1 MKIGVPTEIKS
12 QENRVAITPAGVHHL
27 SQRGHQ
33 VLVQSGAG
41 LGSALSDEDYRLAG
55 ATIVRD
61 AADVWSDAQL
71 LLKVKEPIAAE
82 YAYLRADQVLFTYLH
97 LAADRPQTDALLT
110 SHTTAIAYETVQ
122 TDAGLLPLLR
132 PMSEVAGR
140 LSVLAGTHALM
151 KHAGGDGVLLPGVPG
166 VAPGRVV
173 VLGGGVAGLNAA
185 QIAHG
190 LRADVTIL
198 DINTDRLVQIDSEFN
213 GQVKTQMSTA
223 YGIERA
229 IRDADMVI
237 GSVLVPGA
245 RAPKLVTN
253 QMVANAKPG
262 AVFVDIAV
270 DQGGCFEDTHATT
283 HADPTYRVHDAVF
296 YAVANMPGAVPVTST
311 FALTNATLPYITR
324 IADAG
329 WRNALTADRS
339 LARGLST
346 FDGALTSQPVAE
358 AWGHGYTPVEHVLAA

>member
-1 MKIGVPTEIKS
+1 MRIGVPSEIKS
-12 QENRVAITPAGVHHL
+12 QENRVAITPAGVDHL
-27 SQRGHQ
+27 VRRGHE
-33 VLVQSGAG
+33 VLVQAGAG
-41 LGSALSDEDYRLAG
+41 LGSAISDDAYALAG
-55 ATIVRD
+55 ATIVPT
-61 AADVWSDAQL
+61 AADAWGAADL

-82 YAYLRADQVLFTYLH
+82 YGFLRADQVLFTYLH
-97 LAADRPQTDALLT
+97 LAADQPQTEALLA
-110 SHTTAIAYETVQ
+110 SGTTAIAYETVQ
-122 TDAGLLPLLR
+122 TADGALPLLR

-140 LSVLAGTHALM
+140 LSVLAGASALL

-166 VAPGRVV
+166 VTPGKVV
-173 VLGGGVAGLNAA
+173 VIGGGVAGRNAA
-185 QIAHG
+185 QIAYG

-198 DINTDRLVQIDSEFN
+198 DISTERLVALDSEFG

-223 YGIERA
+223 YAIEAA
-229 IRDADMVI
+229 IRDADLVI

-253 QMVANAKPG
+253 EMVALAKPG

-270 DQGGCFEDTHATT
+270 DQGGCFADTHATT

-311 FALTNATLPYITR
+311 YALTNATLPYVTKL
-324 IADAG
+324 ADLG
-329 WRNALTADRS
+329 WRDALAADPA

-346 FDGALTSQPVAE
+346 VAGALTSGPVAE
-358 AWGHGYTPVEHVLAA
+358 AWGHPFTPVAQVLAA

>member
-27 SQRGHQ
+27 TLRDHQ
-33 VLVQSGAG
+33 VLVQAGAG
-41 LGSALSDEDYRLAG
+41 IGSAITDDAFRQAG
-55 ATIVRD
+55 ATIVPT
-61 AADVWSDAQL
+61 AADVWGAADL

-82 YAYLRADQVLFTYLH
+82 YGYLRPDQVLFTYLH
-97 LAADRPQTDALLT
+97 LAADQPQTEALLK
-110 SHTTAIAYETVQ
+110 SRTTAIAYETVQ
-122 TDAGLLPLLR
+122 TDAGALPLLR

-166 VAPGRVV
+166 VTPGKVV
-173 VLGGGVAGLNAA
+173 VIGGGVAGLNAA
-185 QIAHG
+185 QMAHG
-190 LRADVTIL
+190 LRADVTII
-198 DINTDRLVQIDSEFN
+198 DISPDRLVQIDSEFN

-223 YGIERA
+223 YAIERA
-229 IRDADMVI
+229 IADADLVI

-253 QMVANAKPG
+253 AMVSKAKAG

-270 DQGGCFEDTHATT
+270 DQGGCFADTHATT
-283 HADPTYRVHDAVF
+283 HAEPTYRVHDAVF

-311 FALTNATLPYITR
+311 YALTNATLPYVTR
-324 IADAG
+324 LADAG
-329 WRNALTADRS
+329 WRDALRADPA
-339 LARGLST
+339 LALGLNTARGRVVNPGVAAAHGLEPLPLA
-346 FDGALTSQPVAE
+346 DALA
-358 AWGHGYTPVEHVLAA
+358 